1 MDFESIAS
9 ASSATPARTRSILTI
24 VSWLVESHLLLLRLD
39 MRRAFILILLS
50 VCSFAI
56 TPATHALSGGNAAIC
71 APSNSDSTANVNAGD
86 LDIFHP
92 ASPPARK
99 IRDLAW
105 LVLGITAGIFIVV
118 ESVLVWSIIR
128 FRSRKAQAGEPVQVF
143 GSNPVEL
150 AWTIIPC
157 VIVFVLALAT
167 VRTIREVE
175 LEAPPAGALEVDVI
189 GHQWWWEYRL
199 PSASGTTIVT
209 ANELVVPVGRPVWL
223 NLRSADVIHSW
234 WVPRLAGKTDVIPN
248 HVNHTWFEAE
258 AQGTYLG
265 QCAEYCGTQHANML
279 LRVRVVSDEAFEGWC
294 NAQLA
299 PTVEDASVN
308 AGRALFAELACM
320 NCHTVDGLS
329 VGAFGP
335 NLTHLMS
342 RETIGAGVAPLNPE
356 TLRAWVDD
364 PQNLK
369 IGCNMPSLKLEG
381 AQLDAVVAFLLTLK

>member
-1 MDFESIAS
+1 MLRGFI
-9 ASSATPARTRSILTI
+9 
-24 VSWLVESHLLLLRLD
+24 LLLLSAC
-39 MRRAFILILLS
+39 AF
-50 VCSFAI
+50 VT
-56 TPATHALSGGNAAIC
+56 TPSAGAVSAGDAAIC
-71 APSNSDSTANVNAGD
+71 APTTGGSAPNINAGD

-99 IRDLAW
+99 IREIAW
-105 LVLGITAGIFIVV
+105 LVLGITAAIFLVV
-118 ESVLVWSIIR
+118 EGVLVWSIVR
-128 FRSRKAQAGEPVQVF
+128 FRSRKTQTGEPVQVF

-175 LEAPPAGALEVDVI
+175 LEAPPKGALEVDVI
-189 GHQWWWEYRL
+189 GHQWWWEYRV
-199 PSASGTTIVT
+199 PSASGMTIVT
-209 ANELVVPVGRPVWL
+209 ANELIVPVGRPVWL
-223 NLRSADVIHSW
+223 SLRSADVIHSW

-279 LRVRVVSDEAFEGWC
+279 LRVRVVSAEAFEDWC
-294 NAQLA
+294 TAQLA
-299 PTVEDASVN
+299 SPVNDASVN
-308 AGRALFAELACM
+308 AGRALFLELACM
-320 NCHTVDGLS
+320 NCHTVDALS
-329 VGAFGP
+329 VGTFGP

-342 RETIGAGVAPLNPE
+342 RETIGSGVAPLNAE

-369 IGCNMPSLKLEG
+369 VGCNMPSLKLEE